1 MAKRLPKKTATKK
14 SRTQKPLTEEQLG
27 SVSGGGLGR
36 AFTPVEPI
44 KLTPVD
50 PIRIPVDP
58 IRIHAPGTNQSI
70 PVEPIKQG

>member
-1 MAKRLPKKTATKK
+1 MAKRLPKKTRTKK
-14 SRTQKPLTEEQLG
+14 SRTQTLTEEQLG

-36 AFTPVEPI
+36 AFIPVEPI
-44 KLTPVD
+44 RLTPVD

-58 IRIHAPGTNQSI
+58 IRINAPGTNQSI